1 MKQSASSLRQPW
13 QTKKQH
19 KRKLELQLNMVA
31 KLWDLSL
38 IHKSNTW
45 PRIAPRLNGI
55 VRHAFTNPPPH
66 LPSTIQQLCQTTFH
80 CSTLAYFAYFRLP
93 FFGCDI
99 VTNFYAT
106 QFLWQTFPIFICIPH
121 ITRQQRVCC
130 RHKIGLSYF
139 LVCMCI
145 YIFFWVSASRACT
158 AALSSYSLFSIL
170 FFFFYYF
177 FFSVKTCL
185 QAQNYCDRR

>member
-1 MKQSASSLRQPW
+1 MKQSASSLRQPR

-66 LPSTIQQLCQTTFH
+66 LPTSPPPFSSFAKQLSIAQL
-80 CSTLAYFAYFRLP
+80 SLTLHISGFRFLAATLLRISMQHNFCGKLFLFLFAYH
-93 FFGCDI
+93 
-99 VTNFYAT
+99 T
-106 QFLWQTFPIFICIPH
+106 
-121 ITRQQRVCC
+121 
-130 RHKIGLSYF
+130 
-139 LVCMCI
+139 
-145 YIFFWVSASRACT
+145 
-158 AALSSYSLFSIL
+158 
-170 FFFFYYF
+170 
-177 FFSVKTCL
+177 
-185 QAQNYCDRR
+185 

>member
-1 MKQSASSLRQPW
+1 MKQSASSLRQPR

-66 LPSTIQQLCQTTFH
+66 LLTSSPPLYHSAALPNNFPLLNSRLLCIFPASVFWLRHCYEFLCNTIFV
-80 CSTLAYFAYFRLP
+80 A
-93 FFGCDI
+93 
-99 VTNFYAT
+99 NF
-106 QFLWQTFPIFICIPH
+106 
-121 ITRQQRVCC
+121 
-130 RHKIGLSYF
+130 SYF
-139 LVCMCI
+139 YLH
-145 YIFFWVSASRACT
+145 T
-158 AALSSYSLFSIL
+158 
-170 FFFFYYF
+170 
-177 FFSVKTCL
+177 TH
-185 QAQNYCDRR
+185 N